1 MTLILNGKIAR
12 DFYKKALIERV
23 NRLSFVP
30 TLSIIQIGD
39 NRESSIY
46 IEQKK
51 KFGLSI
57 GVKVSHIHLPKEAL
71 FDEIAKVIQD
81 LNSNREI
88 FGIIIQSPVPG
99 HLDFIK
105 LVNLIDPKKDVDG
118 LTDENQK
125 LLAEGEPRFI
135 PATAHGVM
143 LLLDFYKI
151 PVRGKKTVVVGR
163 SRLVGGPIAKVMGI
177 KGANVTVCHSK
188 TPNTAEI
195 TRQSDVVIVAVG
207 KPEFINRSYIR
218 EETVVIDVGINSLHG
233 EKSEK
238 LEEEVLKR
246 KITGDVNF
254 ADVSPVTSAI
264 SPVPGG
270 VGPMTVLSLFDNL
283 ISASSELK

>member
-1 MTLILNGKIAR
+1 MPQILDGKIAR
-12 DFYKKALIERV
+12 DFYKKDLVERIG
-23 NRLSFVP
+23 RLSFSP

-46 IEQKK
+46 IDQKK

-57 GVKVSHIHLPKEAL
+57 GVRVSHVHLPGHAT
-71 FDEIAKVIQD
+71 FDEVADTIRTE
-81 LNSNREI
+81 NSNEEVS
-88 FGIIIQSPVPG
+88 GVIIQSPVSG

-125 LLAEGEPRFI
+125 LLAEGKPRFI

-151 PVRGKKTVVVGR
+151 PVFGKKVAVLGR
-163 SRLVGGPIAKVMGI
+163 SRLVGGPIAKVMGM

-195 TRQSDVVIVAVG
+195 TRQSDIVIVAVG
-207 KPEFINRSYIR
+207 RPEFIDRSYIR
-218 EETVVIDVGINSLHG
+218 EGAVVIDVGINSPRG
-233 EKSEK
+233 EKLEK
-238 LEEEVLKR
+238 LEEEVPKR
-246 KITGDVNF
+246 KLVGDVGFSNVF
-254 ADVSPVTSAI
+254 GIASAI
-264 SPVPGG
+264 TPVPGG

-283 ISASSELK
+283 ISASSKLE

>member
-1 MTLILNGKIAR
+1 MPLILDGKVAR

-23 NRLSFVP
+23 AKLSLVP

-39 NRESSIY
+39 NKESSIY

-57 GVKVSHIHLPKEAL
+57 GVKVSHIHLPKAVS
-71 FDEIAKVIQD
+71 FDEIKKTIQS
-81 LNSNREI
+81 LNSDREVS
-88 FGIIIQSPVPG
+88 GIIIQSPVPA

-125 LLAEGEPRFI
+125 LLVEGKPRFI
-135 PATAHGVM
+135 PATARGVM

-151 PVRGKKTVVVGR
+151 PVSGKKVTVIGR
-163 SRLVGGPIAKVMGI
+163 SRLVGGPIAKVMEM

-195 TRQSDVVIVAVG
+195 TRQSDIVITAVG
-207 KPEFINRSYIR
+207 KPEFIDHSYIKKGG
-218 EETVVIDVGINSLHG
+218 VIIDVGISGLIG
-233 EKSEK
+233 ISG
-238 LEEEVLKR
+238 LK
-246 KITGDVNF
+246 GDVNF
-254 ADVSPVTSAI
+254 ADVSTVVSAI

-283 ISASSELK
+283 VSAL